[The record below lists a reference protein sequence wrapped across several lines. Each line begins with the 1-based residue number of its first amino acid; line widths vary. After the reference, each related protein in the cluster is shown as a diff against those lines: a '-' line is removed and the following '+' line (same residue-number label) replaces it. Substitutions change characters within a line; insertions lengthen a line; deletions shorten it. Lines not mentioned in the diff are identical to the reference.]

1 MTAVTTSTYREEERP
16 IRFDGERRKALAILA
31 TGAGDDLAAA
41 IAASAARSD
50 EAVLAY
56 AFVDSARAPDVFDRL
71 GWIELGPAPVLV
83 RPLRLGGLP
92 AVLPFGGRPRAGVRE
107 ITVPDPRI
115 TRLWDRFSVDVP
127 VAIERGATYVNGR
140 LFGSGAEG
148 VQVLVLEDGDR
159 YAIRAL
165 CAFRVDGTRATLLE
179 VLHDRSVTG
188 MFAAAHLVGL
198 ALRRSLAAGAT
209 EATAWSLPHS
219 GSYPILAR
227 HLFRSARE
235 PGLSL
240 GVQPID
246 PEVAGAAA
254 ALRSWYLSA
263 LDLPP

>member
-1 MTAVTTSTYREEERP
+1 
-16 IRFDGERRKALAILA
+16 
-31 TGAGDDLAAA
+31 
-41 IAASAARSD
+41 
-50 EAVLAY
+50 
-56 AFVDSARAPDVFDRL
+56 
-71 GWIELGPAPVLV
+71 
-83 RPLRLGGLP
+83 
-92 AVLPFGGRPRAGVRE
+92 
-107 ITVPDPRI
+107 
-115 TRLWDRFSVDVP
+115 
-127 VAIERGATYVNGR
+127 
-140 LFGSGAEG
+140 
-148 VQVLVLEDGDR
+148 
-159 YAIRAL
+159 
-165 CAFRVDGTRATLLE
+165 
-179 VLHDRSVTG
+179 